1 MIGHIV
7 GIRHAIVVLVHGT
20 ETGVG
25 VPGLV
30 KVQVVHALAKLL
42 LDVGHIVAQPVI
54 GRIGKGGH
62 LDPGAFQLVRNELV
76 GCDFFVDAFF

>member
-7 GIRHAIVVLVHGT
+7 GIRHAIVVLIHGA

-25 VPGLV
+25 VPRLV
-30 KVQVVHALAKLL
+30 KVQVVHALAELL

-54 GRIGKGGH
+54 GGIGEGGH
-62 LDPGAFQLVRNELV
+62 LDPAAFQLVRNELV
-76 GCDFFVDAFF
+76 GGDFFVDAFF